1 MFYQPSTLQE
11 ALELKAKLGPAARFL
26 AGGTDL
32 VVGMQKGRVTL
43 DEVIDLSRLNE
54 LCYVHN
60 DGRSMTLGAGCTH
73 AMVETCEVAA
83 LANSARQVG
92 GPQIRN
98 RGTIGGQLGTASP
111 AGDVS
116 VGLLALEAEVEL
128 VSLRGSRTVPLQE
141 FFLGVGKTVIAP
153 DELISAV
160 RFDHPA
166 ASAFYKIGKRNSV
179 AISIVMCAV
188 AIGQDGAPRIALG
201 SVAPTPLRLLKTEA
215 FLKAEGLRP
224 STIEEAG
231 RLAREEVNPI
241 TDHRAGADYRRDVSG
256 VLVARLLS
264 ELTAGGTHAHAS

>member
-1 MFYQPSTLQE
+1 MFYQPTTLQE
-11 ALELKAKLGPAARFL
+11 ALELKAKLGASARFL

-32 VVGMQKGRVTL
+32 VVGMQKRRLTL
-43 DEVIDLSRLNE
+43 DEVIDLSRLND
-54 LCYVHN
+54 LCFIHD

-73 AMVETCEVAA
+73 AMVESCRVAA
-83 LANSARQVG
+83 LADSARQVG

-128 VSLRGSRTVPLQE
+128 VSVRGTRVVPLQD
-141 FFLGVGKTVIAP
+141 FFVGVGKTVLAP

-166 ASAFYKIGKRNSV
+166 SSAFYKIGKRNSV

-188 AIGQDGAPRIALG
+188 ALGQDGSPRIALG
-201 SVAPTPLRLLKTEA
+201 SVAPTPLRLFKTEA
-215 FLKAEGLRP
+215 FLKAEGLSP
-224 STIEEAG
+224 ASIEEAG

-256 VLVARLLS
+256 VLVSRLLS
-264 ELTAGGTHAHAS
+264 DLKTGGPHAHAS

>member
-11 ALELKAKLGPAARFL
+11 ALELKAKLGLEARFL

-32 VVGMQKGRVTL
+32 VVGMQKGRLTL
-43 DEVIDLSRLNE
+43 DEVIDLGRLKE
-54 LCYVHN
+54 LRYLH
-60 DGRSMTLGAGCTH
+60 DDDRTITLGAGCTH
-73 AMVETCEVAA
+73 AMVETCRVPA
-83 LANSARQVG
+83 LADAARQVG

-98 RGTIGGQLGTASP
+98 RGTLGGQLGTASP

-116 VGLLALEAEVEL
+116 VGLLALDAELEL
-128 VSLRGSRTVPLQE
+128 VSVRGSRTVPLQG
-141 FFLGVGKTVIAP
+141 FFLGVGKTVLAP
-153 DELISAV
+153 DELISAI
-160 RFDHPA
+160 RFEAPA

-215 FLKAEGLRP
+215 FLRAEGIRP
-224 STIEEAG
+224 SSIEEAG

-264 ELTAGGTHAHAS
+264 ELHTGGSHAHAS